1 MKMTIAMMA
10 LIGGVGIAGYMYLKK
25 HPEMIKM
32 MKKTNNDVY
41 DMLNESVKK

>member
-1 MKMTIAMMA
+1 MKMSIIPIF

-32 MKKTNNDVY
+32 MQKTNNDIY
-41 DMLNESVKK
+41 NMLDESVK